1 MTKKQMTIVIVLG
14 VVVLGGIA
22 VGIATRNGRGGNGAT
37 AGTQGPSGTSTAI
50 VPQGSYSPEVPKNA
64 TATPPAIQAPAAPN
78 VPQTLGI
85 YTMTVAANGFEP
97 ASITVKNKNLV
108 TINLTAMGGDYDF
121 SMPYTGLYT
130 LVKKG
135 ETKQVSFQT
144 TGTGTFVFECRD
156 YCPKSGKIQGTVVV
170 IP

>member
-1 MTKKQMTIVIVLG
+1 MVALAI
-14 VVVLGGIA
+14 VVL
-22 VGIATRNGRGGNGAT
+22 VGIAIGLFLKKERVAPGEET
-37 AGTQGPSGTSTAI
+37 GTQNNPPAATTTP
-50 VPQGSYSPEVPKNA
+50 VFSPEVPKDA
-64 TATPPAIQAPAAPN
+64 TLTPPVHEAPAAPN

-85 YTMTVAANGFEP
+85 FDMTVAAKGFDP

-108 TINLTAMGGDYDF
+108 TINLTAADGDYDF

-135 ETKQVSFQT
+135 ETKQISFQT

-156 YCPKSGKIQGTVVV
+156 HCPSSGKIQGTVVV